1 MRLAPLSSLL
11 LLALAACG
19 EATPPPAP
27 PPPPMPGPA
36 SAPSQAATAAP
47 PATATAATPPAAAT
61 GLKLT
66 TAFFALPGATGAVGL
81 DYLAVDRAAGRVWI
95 PAGETGSVD
104 VLDAATG
111 KVTRID
117 GFPTVERAGK
127 NGAKRVV
134 GPSSATVGAGFVYV
148 GNRANYEVCAVDA
161 VKLTRGA
168 CVTLPSSPDGL
179 QYVAATREVWATTP
193 RDKSITVIDASNPAR
208 LAVKTKITLEGEPEG
223 YTVDQARGVFYTN
236 LEDGNK
242 TLVLDAKTHKVT
254 ATWEPKC
261 GSDGPRGLAL
271 DAAKGLLFVACTD
284 HVQVLDARQDGGD
297 PHTPGHGG
305 AALGQLPT
313 GGGVDNI
320 DYVETKGQLFIA
332 SGKAGTL
339 TIAASDGK
347 GGLAVV
353 ATAPTAPGTRVVVAG
368 RDGAAYV
375 ADGKQG
381 RVIALTP

>member
-1 MRLAPLSSLL
+1 MRLAPLLI
-11 LLALAACG
+11 LAIAACA
-19 EATPPPAP
+19 ETTVPPAP
-27 PPPPMPGPA
+27 PPPPVPGPA
-36 SAPSQAATAAP
+36 LPSPDSAGPRF
-47 PATATAATPPAAAT
+47 
-61 GLKLT
+61 T
-66 TAFFALPGATGAVGL
+66 TAFVALPGATGSVGL

-111 KVTRID
+111 KVTRIE

-127 NGAKRVV
+127 NGAKRMV
-134 GPSSATVGAGFVYV
+134 GPSSATVGEGFVYV
-148 GNRANYEVCAVDA
+148 GNRANSEVCAVDA
-161 VKLTRGA
+161 VKLTRGP
-168 CVTLPSSPDGL
+168 CVALPSSPDGL

-193 RDKSITVIDASNPAR
+193 RDTSITVLDASDPGK
-208 LAVKTKITLEGEPEG
+208 LTIKTKITLTGEPEG
-223 YTVDQARGVFYTN
+223 YAVDQARAIFYTN

-242 TLVLDAKTHKVT
+242 TLVLDAKTHAVT
-254 ATWEPKC
+254 ATWEPHC

-271 DAAKGLLFVACTD
+271 DAAKGFLFVACTD
-284 HVQVLDARQDGGD
+284 HVQVLDAA
-297 PHTPGHGG
+297 HNG
-305 AALGQLPT
+305 AALAQLPT

-320 DYVETKGQLFIA
+320 DYLESRGQLFLA

-339 TIAASDGK
+339 TIAKVDDK

-381 RVIALTP
+381 RVIALTPAP